1 MNDQIF
7 DAHDIIR
14 GLLQHVT
21 DEEADAIIARAEGW
35 LVENE
40 WVRATVMATQ
50 RGHPVI
56 GDGHAQAARRA

>member
-7 DAHDIIR
+7 EAHDIIR

-21 DEEADAIIARAEGW
+21 AEEADAIIARAEGW

-40 WVRATVMATQ
+40 WVRATVTAALTDRR
-50 RGHPVI
+50 RG
-56 GDGHAQAARRA
+56 GRGA